1 MEHFVSNW
9 YGIIIRDCFYFFLKG
24 FSFTNKYFEIK
35 ICITYHNKMM
45 IKTYG
50 AKKKK
55 NNIVGRRHNYGL
67 FLNQFEK
74 SG

>member
-55 NNIVGRRHNYGL
+55 K
-67 FLNQFEK
+67 K
-74 SG
+74 SILWVEDIIMVFF